1 MQDNSSKI
9 EYAEFD
15 ESTGWKWTTPDED
28 TLYNNFANGLY
39 D

>member
-1 MQDNSSKI
+1 MQDNSSNF

-15 ESTGWKWTTPDED
+15 EATGWNWSDSDED